1 MISIFCSDEDTSNF
15 KCVLCLQ
22 IMNVGQY
29 QEIEVEQREGAEQ
42 APVVFLARTGA
53 GEEQETTEQV
63 EVGTGGVA
71 YKVIPGLV
79 TPGGL
84 PIECFPAYEALI
96 DRRPELV
103 GAVNEMMRG
112 AVAVGTARQYAAAIH
127 HFMGFC
133 KWGKQRFPNFTPD
146 AVLEYVAECR
156 HRGEALSRFRQVVP
170 ALQLLE
176 KVAGRED
183 TGLTAQV

>member
-29 QEIEVEQREGAEQ
+29 QEIEAEQREGAEQ

-53 GEEQETTEQV
+53 SEEQETTEQV

-71 YKVIPGLV
+71 YKVIPGLI
-79 TPGGL
+79 TQGGL

-96 DRRPELV
+96 D
-103 GAVNEMMRG
+103 
-112 AVAVGTARQYAAAIH
+112 
-127 HFMGFC
+127 
-133 KWGKQRFPNFTPD
+133 
-146 AVLEYVAECR
+146 
-156 HRGEALSRFRQVVP
+156 
-170 ALQLLE
+170 
-176 KVAGRED
+176 
-183 TGLTAQV
+183 